1 LGKKK
6 KRRKALKEKTSVKE
20 EALVQEEPAQKKK
33 KKRRQPV
40 PTKREH
46 PNWPLTALAGA
57 GMALTGYLVLTFYL
71 GTPPLYCEEGSTC
84 DIVQQSRWGT
94 FLGIPT
100 ALFGF
105 MAYAALAFIGFRVR
119 SPGLH
124 WKSAWIV
131 SLVGL
136 GYSIYL
142 NAISLFVIEAACLYC
157 LTSLSIM
164 AAIFGVVFVQR
175 PAGLPNFKYATWAGE
190 TIVLAMVI
198 VGGMHLY
205 YSGVFDPSVGPED
218 PYLKGLAQHL
228 TEEGAVF
235 YGAFW

>member
-1 LGKKK
+1 M
-6 KRRKALKEKTSVKE
+6 V
-20 EALVQEEPAQKKK
+20 
-33 KKRRQPV
+33 
-40 PTKREH
+40 
-46 PNWPLTALAGA
+46 
-57 GMALTGYLVLTFYL
+57 LTGYLVLTFWL
-71 GTPPLYCEEGSTC
+71 GAPPLYCEEGSTC

-100 ALFGF
+100 ALLGF

-119 SPGLH
+119 STGLH

-142 NAISLFVIEAACLYC
+142 NAISLFVIEATCFYC

-164 AAIFGVVFVQR
+164 AGIFGVIFFQR
-175 PAGLPNFKYATWAGE
+175 PSGLPNFKFPTWAGE

-205 YSGVFDPSVGPED
+205 YSGVLDPAAGPED
-218 PYLKGLAQHL
+218 PYLRGLAQHL
-228 TEEGAVF
+228 TEKNAVF
-235 YGAFW
+235 YGAYW